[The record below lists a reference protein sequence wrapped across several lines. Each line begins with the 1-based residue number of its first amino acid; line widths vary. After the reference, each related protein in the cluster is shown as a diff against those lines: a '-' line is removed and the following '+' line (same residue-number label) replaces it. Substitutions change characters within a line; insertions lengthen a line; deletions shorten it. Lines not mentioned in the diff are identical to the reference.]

1 MRRPPFLQ
9 SRIKFVLDV
18 ITDDINL
25 LFIFVA
31 DDGHSIADKALDVVL
46 VEVVVVVVVVVVV
59 LVVVV
64 LVAVVVKCVKVV
76 FDKYLNFVL

>member
-1 MRRPPFLQ
+1 MQMLSMRRPPFLQ

-46 VEVVVVVVVVVVV
+46 VEVVVVVV
-59 LVVVV
+59 